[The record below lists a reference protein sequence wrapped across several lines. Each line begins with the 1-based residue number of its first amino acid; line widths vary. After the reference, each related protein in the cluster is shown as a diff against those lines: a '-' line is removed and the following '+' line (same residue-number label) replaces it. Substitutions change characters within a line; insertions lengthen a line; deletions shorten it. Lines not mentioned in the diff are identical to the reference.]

1 MTLRFLCALSL
12 LIAAAMPANALDL
25 SAPLLDDEDKPMCQE
40 TQEQATARQ
49 GKETECPAARVF
61 TVGKA
66 IRAALYQSYPDEQ
79 NLSGAEKDSRGALAF
94 RLTGKSGAT
103 VLPEDLVLIRKVV
116 GKLYGPLVVYRLYR
130 ILDDQV
136 K

>member
-1 MTLRFLCALSL
+1 MRFGLLCVVAV
-12 LIAAAMPANALDL
+12 IMATPANALDL

-40 TQEQATARQ
+40 TQEQAASRV
-49 GKETECPAARVF
+49 GKSDECPAARVF

-79 NLSGAEKDSRGALAF
+79 NLSGAEKDTRGALAF
-94 RLTGKSGAT
+94 KLTGKPDAKPS
-103 VLPEDLVLIRKVV
+103 PEDLVLIRKVV

>member
-1 MTLRFLCALSL
+1 MRLRFLCALSL
-12 LIAAAMPANALDL
+12 LVAAAMPANALDL

-66 IRAALYQSYPDEQ
+66 IRRALYESPDAQS
-79 NLSGAEKDSRGALAF
+79 LTGADKDARGSLAF
-94 RLTGKSGAT
+94 KLTGKT
-103 VLPEDLVLIRKVV
+103 EVKPTPEELVMMRLVI
-116 GKLYGPLVVYRLYR
+116 GKAYGPLVVYRLYR